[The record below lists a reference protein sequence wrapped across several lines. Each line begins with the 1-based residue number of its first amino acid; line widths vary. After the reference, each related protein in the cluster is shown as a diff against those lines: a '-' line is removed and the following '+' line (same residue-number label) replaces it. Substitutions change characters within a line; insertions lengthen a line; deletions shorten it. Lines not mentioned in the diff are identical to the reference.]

1 MRFGERFLQR
11 PDDFPRCS
19 GGDAWGRG
27 TVTLR
32 FSGGPY
38 TFSGLRSDQEC
49 AVRER
54 FQGFCEPA
62 GGDDA
67 VVVCRVYRCPSEIF
81 RRFDLRGWEMSLDGS
96 HSLGEVRAVG
106 LDLMARLDWQDKALS
121 AALWTPSA
129 GGPWFAGVLEN
140 VFRMLVAY
148 RLLEIGGL
156 LLHSA
161 ALSRG
166 DAAWV
171 FPGRSGAGKSTLAAL
186 AAAQGCAVLSDDLN
200 ALVPDGSR
208 FTVEGVPFAGDQRA
222 TSRELRPLAGVGL
235 LRQGASVGFTP
246 ASRGEAIAGL
256 LSCAPYVNQDPH
268 RLEALAANV
277 ARLLDTSRPDKF
289 TFAMTSDVASV
300 LVERAVA

>member
-1 MRFGERFLQR
+1 MRFGERFLWR
-11 PDDFPRCS
+11 PDEFPPRS
-19 GGDAWGRG
+19 EGDAWGRG
-27 TVTLR
+27 AVTLR

-38 TFSGLRSDQEC
+38 TFSGLGPDQER
-49 AVRER
+49 AVRDR
-54 FQGFCEPA
+54 FQGFCE
-62 GGDDA
+62 GGGEA
-67 VVVCRVYRCPSEIF
+67 VVSCRVYHCPSDVF
-81 RRFDLRGWEMSLDGS
+81 RRFDLRGWEMTLDSS
-96 HSLGEVRAVG
+96 HSPAEVRVAG
-106 LDLMARLDWQDKALS
+106 LDLMARLEWRSRALS
-121 AALWTPSA
+121 AALWTPA
-129 GGPWFAGVLEN
+129 EGGPWFAGVLEN

-171 FPGRSGAGKSTLAAL
+171 FPGRSGAGKSTLSGL

-200 ALVPDGSR
+200 ALAPEGSR

-222 TSRELRPLAGVGL
+222 TSRERRLLAGVGL
-235 LRQGASVGFTP
+235 LRQGAPVGFTP

-277 ARLLDTSRPDKF
+277 ARLLDTSRPDRF
-289 TFAMTSDVASV
+289 TFAPTSDVASV